1 MWGGLVVCYLS
12 LFASSF
18 ATQVRCHVPAIAFD
32 NPTLLLQVWQ
42 LILLQGVGVGIG
54 GGVMY
59 MPIIYFLPQWF
70 SERRGLAGGIIFS
83 GAGVGGKLYPLIL
96 LSFGSVMTRYSSA

>member
-1 MWGGLVVCYLS
+1 
-12 LFASSF
+12 
-18 ATQVRCHVPAIAFD
+18 
-32 NPTLLLQVWQ
+32 
-42 LILLQGVGVGIG
+42 
-54 GGVMY
+54 MY

-96 LSFGSVMTRYSSA
+96 LPFGSVMTRYSPS

>member
-1 MWGGLVVCYLS
+1 MWCGLVIYFAS

-18 ATQVRCHVPAIAFD
+18 ANRVRLCRIFQIHLSIDISFD
-32 NPTLLLQVWQ
+32 RSVQVWQ

-59 MPIIYFLPQWF
+59 MPIIYLLPQWF
-70 SERRGLAGGIIFS
+70 SERRGLAGGIIYS
-83 GAGVGGKLYPLIL
+83 GIGVGGALGPTSLY
-96 LSFGSVMTRYSSA
+96 Y